1 MTAPRDHDRAA
12 ILAAITRTIKPRFSL
27 SAEAFADLLLERIQA
42 RGVEPDPIAY
52 AKRLCLDDLYLAM
65 ACTRG
70 DEDAWREF
78 SQRFFDY
85 VRTFTQ
91 RFVHDRAAAD
101 VADTIIADLWTRGRL
116 AQYDGRSTLRTWLG
130 AVAAHAAINA
140 GKVEQRMVP
149 LEPDLVKRGAP
160 AGPPPLSHDPTED
173 QQTHQLFASL
183 VKRALADLDAD
194 GKLLLQLYYEQQLT
208 LDQIERM
215 IGVSKPTLSRRLD
228 RLRRIIRESIE
239 AQARSD
245 LRMSA
250 DALRDRLDFSRL
262 DFDLAAVLGGAP
274 VKGDGRGVV

>member
-1 MTAPRDHDRAA
+1 MTGPRDHDRAVF
-12 ILAAITRTIKPRFSL
+12 LAAIRRTVKPRFSL
-27 SAEAFADLLLERIQA
+27 STEAFADLLLERIQA
-42 RGVEPDPIAY
+42 RSSEPDPIAY

-78 SQRFFDY
+78 SERFFDF

-101 VADTIIADLWTRGRL
+101 VADTVIADLWKRGRL

-140 GKVEQRMVP
+140 GKVEQRLVP
-149 LEPDLVKRGAP
+149 LEPALMERGAP
-160 AGPPPLSHDPTED
+160 GDRPSPPHDPTED
-173 QQTHQLFASL
+173 QQTHQVFASL

-194 GKLLLQLYYEQQLT
+194 GKLLLLLYYEQKLT
-208 LDQIERM
+208 LDQMEPM
-215 IGVSKPTLSRRLD
+215 LGVSKPTLSRRLD
-228 RLRRIIRESIE
+228 RLRRTIRDSIE
-239 AQARSD
+239 TQARCD

-262 DFDLAAVLGGAP
+262 DFDLAAALGGGP